1 MCQAPGPIPE
11 TSAEQGGNVE
21 VAEKPQE
28 EAGDGRS
35 SSMFI
40 FQKCGPPDASWQ
52 SRRRIRM
59 RQKSAGRTWML
70 CWKAVRC

>member
-28 EAGDGRS
+28 EAGDGRRARKQQVFVMS
-35 SSMFI
+35 NVPF
-40 FQKCGPPDASWQ
+40 FGPELASND
-52 SRRRIRM
+52 SHP
-59 RQKSAGRTWML
+59 
-70 CWKAVRC
+70 